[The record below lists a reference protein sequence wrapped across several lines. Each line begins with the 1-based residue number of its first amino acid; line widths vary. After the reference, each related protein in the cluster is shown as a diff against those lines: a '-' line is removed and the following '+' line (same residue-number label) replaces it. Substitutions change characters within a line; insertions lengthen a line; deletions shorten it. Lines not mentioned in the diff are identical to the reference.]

1 MALRKKLRKLPLV
14 KASVRRS
21 QMITTYGV
29 GSLLPVESESFMI
42 AGLEHWLTNP
52 RSLIDEQRL
61 CKVLGVSQLFVPPG
75 GDVGG
80 MVPMVRF
87 PEWVS
92 CSTCNRLD
100 KFWRLASKPK
110 DEYVNRC
117 RHCVATKLVPS
128 RFVACCPTG
137 HIQDFPYAYW
147 VHRGSA
153 KSNDDNHALR
163 IVTNPADSSLAGITI
178 TCSCGTSRTLQGAL
192 GSGALAMRCGGQSP
206 WLDTER
212 DDCTQSLVGLQRGA
226 SNVWFADMRSAL
238 TLDRNLTEAE
248 SVLERIFQEFD
259 GLHPDD
265 VAAYLAIKARQHG
278 VDASELADAYRRH
291 AEEPTDF
298 EQANRQL
305 RADEYEALGRLHP
318 EDEGTETFVCHPTPV
333 GEGVAAGRL
342 VDLVSRVPRLREVRA
357 LNGFARVSAA
367 SSSSSTP
374 PGRLSRTH
382 VGWLPAI
389 EVLGEG
395 VFVRVRDDV
404 MEQWE
409 SSELAR
415 RRAALLTSALQAAA
429 HLNSGPMTPVAPRFL
444 VLHSLSHVLLREL
457 ALDTGYP
464 ASSIRERV
472 YAEAGQSGILLYTA
486 TADAAG
492 SLGGLCSQGTVAN
505 IAQIIESATDSA
517 QWCSADPVCL
527 ESTATGAGAT
537 NLAACHSC
545 LLVPEVSCEFQNR
558 YLDRQC
564 LVGPDHEARG
574 GLLTTAPSAGG

>member
-1 MALRKKLRKLPLV
+1 MALRKKLRKAPPV

-21 QMITTYGV
+21 QMITTYGI

-42 AGLEHWLTNP
+42 AGLEHWLTSP
-52 RSLIDEQRL
+52 RSRIDEQRL
-61 CKVLGVSQLFVPPG
+61 CKVLGVSQLFAPPG
-75 GDVGG
+75 GDVAG

-92 CSTCNRLD
+92 CAKCDRLD

-117 RHCVATKLVPS
+117 RHCVAPKLVPS
-128 RFVACCPTG
+128 RFVACCPAG

-147 VHRGSA
+147 VHRGTG
-153 KSNDDNHALR
+153 KSNGESHSLR

-178 TCSCGTSRTLQGAL
+178 TCTCGASRTLQGAL

-212 DDCTQSLVGLQRGA
+212 DDCTESLVGLQRGA

-238 TLDRNLTEAE
+238 TLDRSLTAAE
-248 SVLERIFQEFD
+248 TALELILPEFD
-259 GLHPDD
+259 GMQADD
-265 VAAYLAIKARQHG
+265 IGPYLAIKARQHG
-278 VDASELADAYRRH
+278 VEASELVEAYRKH
-291 AEEPTDF
+291 SEDPHDF
-298 EQANRQL
+298 QEANRQL

-318 EDEGTETFVCHPTPV
+318 EDEGTETFVCHPAPV
-333 GEGVAAGRL
+333 EQSIDAGRL
-342 VDLVSRVPRLREVRA
+342 IDLVSRVPRLREVRA
-357 LNGFARVSAA
+357 LNGFARVSA
-367 SSSSSTP
+367 SSPSSATSS
-374 PGRLSRTH
+374 GRLSRAP

-395 VFVRVRDDV
+395 VFIRVRDDL
-404 MEQWE
+404 MADWE
-409 SSELAR
+409 SSVLAR
-415 RRAALLTSALQAAA
+415 GRAASLTSALQSAAPPNA
-429 HLNSGPMTPVAPRFL
+429 APIAPVAPRFL

-472 YAEAGQSGILLYTA
+472 YAEQGQSGILLYTG

-505 IAQIIESATDSA
+505 IAQVIESATDSA

-564 LVGPDHEARG
+564 LVGPDHERQM
-574 GLLTTAPSAGG
+574 GLLTMAPLQGD